1 MRILQTIAIFQSFPK
16 LAHYIKIF
24 DMYVKVVQLLKK
36 TFVES
41 LPFLSVFGFFM
52 MFMTLLYINVGVEAP
67 TEDDEDSVLIM
78 SGVEH
83 ILR

>member
-1 MRILQTIAIFQSFPK
+1 
-16 LAHYIKIF
+16 
-24 DMYVKVVQLLKK
+24 MYVKVVQLLKK

-67 TEDDEDSVLIM
+67 TEDDEDSVLLFQ
-78 SGVEH
+78 GGEYT
-83 ILR
+83 LR